1 MISPYNKNAKQKIA
15 HRQNSSI
22 KRRIIETVAISLTHK
37 PSLYSGTVNI
47 TNTQTLS
54 LQWRSQYH

>member
-37 PSLYSGTVNI
+37 PSLYSGRVNI
-47 TNTQTLS
+47 TNTRTLS
-54 LQWRSQYH
+54 L